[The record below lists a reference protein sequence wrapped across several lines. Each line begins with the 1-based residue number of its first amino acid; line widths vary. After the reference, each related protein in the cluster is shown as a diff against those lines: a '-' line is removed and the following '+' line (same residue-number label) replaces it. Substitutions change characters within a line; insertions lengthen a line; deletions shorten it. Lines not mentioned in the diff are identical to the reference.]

1 MELPFFNFTPSLP
14 RKIFA
19 ATDDKSWTRGLSRD
33 LCDLVSSPGRKEYI
47 LHLPLLSSKHA
58 LGDNSLS
65 LSLSLSDDDDD
76 GWRKRKMGRV
86 DGSFEDL
93 GTRVADETNGEHPA
107 DYARNDRAN

>member
-1 MELPFFNFTPSLP
+1 MICATSFRPPGEKNISSISLFSPPSM
-14 RKIFA
+14 
-19 ATDDKSWTRGLSRD
+19 
-33 LCDLVSSPGRKEYI
+33 
-47 LHLPLLSSKHA
+47 LLETT
-58 LGDNSLS
+58 LS